1 MDLEENMQ
9 KVLVHTIKVIKYG
22 LVHFVLSQQNK
33 LTYRAVFRKKSPRF
47 LGFKI

>member
-1 MDLEENMQ
+1 MALEENMQ

-22 LVHFVLSQQNK
+22 LVHLVLFQQNK
-33 LTYRAVFRKKSPRF
+33 LTVPRRLSKKSPRF